1 MGMFGR
7 AAQNQNL
14 APLERAVLR
23 FLQTVVIAGLLS
35 GVQAVMPLLNGGD
48 PNAVN
53 WSAVGHTFLVAFL
66 VALGSAFSKYWTAQ
80 GDPPLTADPTEAPTP
95 APADS
100 MI

>member
-1 MGMFGR
+1 MGMLGR

-14 APLERAVLR
+14 TPLERAVLR
-23 FLQTVVIAGLLS
+23 FLQTVVLAGLLS
-35 GVQAVMPLLNGGD
+35 GAQAVMPLLNGAD
-48 PNAVN
+48 PNAIN

-66 VALGSAFSKYWTAQ
+66 VALGSAFSKYFTAQ
-80 GDPPLTADPTEAPTP
+80 GDPPLADSTTEASEV